1 MVTDNDANAAEQA
14 ASVEVE
20 TTETEIEKIKR
31 EASDWKQKFNSSQG
45 RLKQLEIK
53 QAEAGESEDRL
64 ATYVR
69 ESIESATSGD
79 APDKIRERIE
89 AAGAK
94 REASRLLSNRVSDTQ
109 FKLDKLV
116 TEAGIDWETDPDL
129 ADARKAW
136 DSAKPEDA
144 FNLASLV
151 TRERALQKTHTSNE
165 EVDEIV
171 DTKLRN
177 ARQADSN
184 VVNTGTSTAPRAPI
198 TNDPRNPQELVAY
211 LRNARNS
218 GEVISKEERA
228 RLVRGASGR

>member
-31 EASDWKQKFNSSQG
+31 EAAVWQQKFNSSQG
-45 RLKQLEIK
+45 RLKQMEIK
-53 QAEAGESEDRL
+53 QAESAESEDRI
-64 ATYVR
+64 ATFVKEAV
-69 ESIESATSGD
+69 ESVASGD
-79 APDKIRERIE
+79 APDRIRERIE

-94 REASRLLSNRVSDTQ
+94 REAARQLSNRVSETQ

-116 TEAGIDWETDPDL
+116 TEEGIDWETDPDL
-129 ADARKAW
+129 ADARRAW

-144 FNLASLV
+144 FRIASLV
-151 TRERALQKTHTSNE
+151 ARERALKKTHVSE
-165 EVDEIV
+165 DEVDGIV
-171 DTKLRN
+171 ETKLRN

-184 VVNTGTSTAPRAPI
+184 VVNNGTSTAPRAPV

-211 LRNARNS
+211 LRNARNR
-218 GEVISKEERA
+218 GTVISKEERA
-228 RLVRGASGR
+228 RLVRGAGGR

>member
-64 ATYVR
+64 ATYVK

-94 REASRLLSNRVSDTQ
+94 REAARQLSNRVSDTQ

-136 DSAKPEDA
+136 DSANPEDA

-151 TRERALQKTHTSNE
+151 TRERA
-165 EVDEIV
+165 
-171 DTKLRN
+171 
-177 ARQADSN
+177 RQADSN
-184 VVNTGTSTAPRAPI
+184 VVDNGTSTAPRAPI
-198 TNDPRNPQELVAY
+198 TNDPRNADELVAY

-218 GEVISKEERA
+218 GEVVSKEERA